1 MIKAKDAAKKSEQF
15 LAKMERSGFEAE
27 PVEYYMIEETLEKGQ
42 QFVEYCIQQLTSE
55 EVGPLISNKEELI
68 ERMFKY

>member
-42 QFVEYCIQQLTSE
+42 
-55 EVGPLISNKEELI
+55 
-68 ERMFKY
+68 